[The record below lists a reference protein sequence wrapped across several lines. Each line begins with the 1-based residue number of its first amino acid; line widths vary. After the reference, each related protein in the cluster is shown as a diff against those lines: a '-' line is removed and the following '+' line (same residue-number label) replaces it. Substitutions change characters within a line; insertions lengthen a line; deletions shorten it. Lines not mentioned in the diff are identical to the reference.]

1 MSWGE
6 TPNSNKFKQSYIQG
20 FLDISAGNLI
30 VQKASKIQVK
40 SNSGDGSVTALQIG
54 STGFDIFAGQSS
66 TFMNYDTFAGLSTI
80 GVSYENTVTDISNRL
95 QFIGSSTIGGNK
107 TLIGVSGG
115 SDLEVFG
122 TLSTKS
128 NGHLFING
136 DASFNKNVY
145 VTKDLSVNQSL
156 FVTNRSVFNGD
167 VSMSQNLSLT
177 SATQNRSVA
186 INKGI
191 SSEFALDVSGATLFR
206 SKVSTVA
213 DVSINGKLSVSDD
226 VSLNKNLTVTGIAR
240 FGAPPATTAGYEL
253 DINGQMRIY
262 EATGSN
268 VTTNTSVGTLTL
280 QHGDANGTSSIMFT
294 SPSTTSNGDYGYIK
308 YQDNSGATTNT
319 GLLTIGIENDP
330 TATATADKI
339 SLYAAG
345 GLGYVG
351 VNTLTP
357 TFNLDVSGTTNISST
372 LTVNKIDASN
382 VASQMDIATNQTSG
396 ILNIGTDTGRTANIN
411 IGTGT
416 TGAKTIQIGGNAA
429 NSTTELRGQTINL
442 GTSSTSSSIN
452 INPTLTGTLNLGTT
466 ISGGTISLGP
476 TVATSAST
484 FNIARGDLSGGT
496 INAFSGN
503 ATNNSVLNIATGTRN
518 TGIFSLGSG
527 DTTMA
532 TTNVFSGAFTN
543 STTNAFNGTLFNT
556 TTNFL
561 SGNASNTSVLNIATG
576 TRDSGSTINIATNNT
591 TSAETLNIG
600 TGTSRAG
607 PINIGTGNTGTK
619 TVSIGGTNTTMN
631 ISGSTMNINSTGT
644 AYLSG
649 TNVRIKDTGDGQF
662 YAGRL
667 PGDNTVDSIQVA
679 LASGVQTNGS
689 VRVMDGSGSTGTI
702 TIGRGDAIKIVN
714 GTATTVDISAVGAL
728 TMRGSTIT
736 FNGSTTFGSDMSL
749 NQNVKLGSGNNSI
762 AINKGISSE
771 FALDVSGAT
780 LFRSKVSTV
789 ADVSINGKLSVSDDV
804 SLNKNL
810 TVTGTARFGAPPTS
824 TAGYELDI
832 NGQMRIYEATG
843 SDVTTN
849 TSVAT
854 LTLEHGNA
862 SGTSSIMFT
871 SPSTT
876 SNGDYAYIKYQD
888 GSGATTNTGLLTIG
902 IENDPTATTTAD
914 KISLYAAGGLGY
926 VGVNTQTPTYNL
938 DVSGTTNISNTL
950 TVNKIDASNVASQ
963 MDIATTQSGGA
974 LNIGTLTTRT
984 GAINIGTGTTSKTI
998 DVGSTSAGT
1007 TTIKGGTTLIQ
1018 ASSVLELGNNTGAA
1032 TITLG
1037 RDITTNGTIGI
1048 ASATTSTG
1056 GTVNVA
1062 NGSSSQITT
1071 YIGRGDAIKIVN
1083 GTSTTVDI
1091 SAAGALTLR
1100 GGSKI
1105 IAVSDVSMNAKLSV
1119 QGDTSLN
1126 SNVTVGGNISVSSN
1140 TIKTI
1145 GIGLQQPPDS
1155 MTANVT
1161 DIEGHGT
1168 YYAYNSSEPTD
1179 AKFAYN
1185 AYTGILNTPYGYT
1198 TIVGD
1203 PSINVWS
1210 FSDTISDVV
1219 GTAYPGYRFHLDMPY
1234 QINLVSFSYS
1244 TSRFPVQG
1252 SMLGSNDGSNW
1263 NNIYSFDLSASYNNR
1278 TAASIVSG
1286 YNSFNITTNT
1296 AFYSKYAFVVRSICS
1311 TPYASRFSIV
1321 NLRLFGSNNIL
1332 STQGIGS
1339 TSIGVSENL
1348 TVGGMANVFGNL
1360 TVGSTTTNTSMYTN
1374 NAAKLLILE
1383 PSGSLASATT
1393 GSLVLQH
1400 SDVSGA
1406 SSIVFRSTNNSGSDY
1421 GYIQY
1426 QENVGGTSEKGL
1438 LTIGVEN
1445 DSGSGTSADRISLF
1459 AAAGSGFVGVN
1470 TKTPTFNLDVS
1481 GTMNV
1486 SGKSVFSND
1495 MSLNQNVKLGSG
1507 NNSVAINKDIS
1518 SAFALDVSGIT
1529 LFRSKVATI
1538 ADVSIN
1544 GKLGISDDVSLNSKL
1559 FVNTTTNLVGD
1570 VSMNSKLFVGADASL
1585 NSKLFVNT
1593 TTNLVGDASLN
1604 SKLFVGGDA
1613 SLNSKLFVNT
1623 TTNLVGDVSMN
1634 SKLFVGGDAS
1644 LNSKL
1649 FVNTTTNLV
1658 GDVSMNSKLFVGGD
1672 ASLNSKLFVRGD
1684 ASLNS
1689 KLFVGGDASLNS
1701 KLFVNTTTNLVGDA
1715 SLNSKLFVGGDASLN
1730 SKLFVNTTTN
1740 LVGDASLNSKL
1751 FVGGDAS
1758 LNSKLFVNTT
1768 TNLVGDASLNSKLF
1782 VGGDASLNSKLFVN
1796 TTTNLV
1802 GDASLNS
1809 KLFVGGDAS
1818 LNSKLFVR
1826 GDASLN
1832 SKLFVGGDASLNS
1845 TLFVN
1850 TTTNL
1855 VGDVSM
1861 NSKLFVGGDASLN
1874 SKLFVN
1880 TTTNLVGDAS
1890 LNSKLFVGGDAS
1902 FNNNLA
1908 LAGSARFG
1916 APPTTTAGYELDI
1929 NGQMRIYEATGSNIT
1944 GNTSVATLTLEHG
1957 DASGCSSI
1965 MFTSPSTTS
1974 NGNYAYIKYQDG
1986 SGATTNTGLL
1996 TIGIEND
2003 PTAAATADKISLYAA
2018 GGSGYVGVN
2027 TQKPTFNLDV
2037 SGTTNIS
2044 NTLTVNKIEP
2054 TAITTQ
2060 MDIATTQTSGILNIG
2075 TDAARTGT
2083 IKIGNAS
2090 NTNTIGNFDIS
2101 GSRIQVKS
2109 GTAVFSSLN
2118 TTGDIRFAENM
2129 SAGTHQYSHNQSSGT
2144 LQIASS
2150 TRNSG
2155 SIEIGN
2161 GDNNASHTMNIGNG
2175 TSNAGAL
2182 KIATGASSTGT
2193 TTIGRGDAIKIVNSA
2208 ATTVD
2213 ISAAGTLTLRGG
2225 SKIIAVSDV
2234 SMNSKLSVSGDVS
2247 LNSNVTVGGNISSS
2261 KLLILEP
2268 SGSLASATTG
2278 SLVLQHSDASGA
2290 SSIVFR
2296 STNNSGNDYGYIQY
2310 QENVGGTSEKGLLTI
2325 GVENDSGSGNSADRI
2340 SLYAAAGSGFVG
2352 VNTKTPTF
2360 NLDVLGTTN
2369 ISTSLTVNKID
2380 VSNVASQMDIA
2391 TTQTNG
2397 TLNIGT
2403 GDRTGAINIGTGTTG
2418 AKTIQ
2423 IGSNAASST
2432 TELRGQTIN
2441 LGTSSTSF
2449 ININPT
2455 PGGTLNLGT
2464 TISGGILNLGPAT
2477 TSSGSFNIARGDL
2490 TGGTINAFSG
2500 NASNTSVLNIATGTR
2515 DSGSAINIANNTSSA
2530 ETLSIGTGAN
2540 RTGTINIGT
2549 GNTGTKTVT
2558 IGGTNTTMN
2567 IWGSTISISVTG
2579 TAYLSGASVRIKDTG
2594 DGQFYAGRLP
2604 SDNTVD
2610 SIQVALASGVQ
2621 TTGSVSIMNGSGS
2634 TGTITIGRTEAIK
2647 IVNGLATTVDISAA
2661 GALSLRGSSI
2671 SFTGSTAFSN
2681 DMSLNRNVKL
2691 GSGTNSVAINK
2702 DISSQFALDVS
2713 GTMNVSGKLNVGNL
2727 ISVANS
2733 INNKKLV
2740 LNDNSTEDNPA
2751 NATNFFGF
2759 GINTMTLRYQ
2769 TANASNIHKFYS
2781 GTSDGNIESG
2791 SLKLLNTTQAT
2802 NSTTGALIV
2811 DGGVGIAQ
2819 NLIVAKDVSLN
2830 KNLTVTGTARFG
2842 APPTSTAGYELDI
2855 NGQMRIYEATGSNIT
2870 GNTSVATLTLEH
2882 GDANGTSSIMFTS
2895 PSTTSNG
2902 DYAYIK
2908 YQDGSGATTNTG
2920 LLTIGIENDPT
2931 ATTTAD
2937 KISLYAAGGLG
2948 YVGVNTLTPQQS
2960 LDVSGQMRIYEGVGT
2975 AASDTSGTLILEHA
2989 NAGGT
2994 SSLVFKG
3001 PNSVTKDYAYVQ
3013 YQDNTTD
3020 SVSSTY
3026 KWDLSTN
3033 EPTTW
3038 SNTATFASTGKATNT
3053 LKIQPSDSS
3062 LNWLVTPGT
3071 KPSGFNPAYCISF
3084 NQTNVFDAS
3093 ATRINYLETDV
3104 SYSSTF
3110 SLSLW
3115 FYPTL
3120 VSVFNKYITVAALSQ
3135 GVAGYSAEIAIDGNT
3150 QNLALLANN
3159 GVAIIQ
3165 TGNSSVIVNTWHHL
3179 VFTYNSITRQSKL
3192 YLNNSLQGSTTSTAI
3207 NTYNW
3212 LTIGMRFGQTTGSA
3226 AKGFRGGLCYVN
3238 LFNNELSQSDVSQLY
3253 EKSAYTPTSTEDR
3266 GLLTIGIENES
3277 GYVNNDRIAL
3287 WPGAGQGLVGIN
3299 TQNPQA
3305 TLDVS
3310 GNANV
3315 SSILNVS
3322 NTLTVNKIEPTV
3334 INGQM
3339 DIATTQTGVLN
3350 IGTGVRSGGTGA
3362 VNINT
3367 NGSSSASTTIG
3378 GGSINIS
3385 GSGDLTLNTSYS
3397 GSINIVT
3404 GNRTAGTFN
3413 LGSGTTS
3420 NSTINA
3426 FSGNASNTSVL
3437 NIATGTRDSGSTIN
3451 IATND
3456 TTSAETLNIGTGTAR
3471 TGTINIGTGTT
3482 GVKNMR
3488 IGGTT
3493 TTMNISGS
3501 IMNINSTN
3509 VLTINNSQGVAANL
3523 ITGAKTANVNIA
3535 TGAFTT
3541 SNGILNIMTGAND
3554 SSSILNIANS
3564 DTAAGNVK
3572 IASGTTSTQTITIG
3586 KTEAIK
3592 IVNLAGAAATTVDI
3606 SAGGALTLRGSTI
3619 ITQSDVS
3626 MNSKLFVGGD
3636 ASFNN
3641 NLAVTGTAKFG
3652 APPTTTA
3659 GYELDINGQMRIYE
3673 ATGSN
3678 VTSNTSVATLTLQ
3691 HGDASG
3697 CSSIMFTSPS
3707 TTSNGDYAYI
3717 KYQDFS
3723 GATTNA
3729 GLLTIGIENDP
3740 TAAATADKIS
3750 LYAAG
3755 GSGYVGVNTLTPSYN
3770 LDVSGT
3776 FRVTGAT
3783 TAAAITA
3790 TTISASTSL
3799 TTGTII
3805 ATGTANLYATAA
3817 TTTLNMGTLV
3827 PANSTINIGNSTD
3840 TVNTT
3845 LKIGGNIKLGS
3856 GSKYVT
3862 VNKDPSLN
3870 FFFDVSGDSLF
3881 RNNLTINTPTR
3892 NNSVAINKDISSQY
3906 ALDVSGESLFR
3917 NNLTIN
3923 SDLSVN
3929 QSFFVTNRSL
3939 FAGDVS
3945 MNQNLSLTSALRNR
3959 SVAINKDISSQYALD
3974 VSGESLFR
3982 GTVNTTGT
3990 IAVTNGGSINVTGG
4004 GTILI
4009 DGAQV
4014 VGGSAGT
4021 TLTTNGVKIGNDTNY
4036 YVSVNKPNFY
4046 NDPSLT
4052 IYYSFDTSINNG
4064 TQVQNLA
4071 KPGTYDGSLNN
4082 NGVLGTGMIDTSIR
4096 KYGTASLKND
4106 KAVNNGMKILS
4117 ATPIPV
4123 TNTMSFSLWV
4133 NYTLAPTTRYR
4144 IFEFSDY
4151 SLTGQTPESNTIALD
4166 ISGNGVVYPVLTSG
4180 SATCFT
4186 TLTAPIVPYTLT
4198 NTGWNHIVWVITP
4211 TISYIYV
4218 NGAISQV
4225 DNITTPVPNSDRA
4238 NANIAYPYVST
4249 TNYEYPGNLDEFR
4262 WYTDKVLNEAEI
4274 YQLNTN
4280 IFYTL
4285 DISSGFLA
4293 NGASVI
4299 YEPIGSKATANSG
4312 TLTLLHGDP
4321 SGSSSILFK
4330 SVNDPFEYGY
4340 IQYEEN
4346 SAGSTGYHF
4355 GLMTIGIENDAGA
4368 GAYTTQAD
4376 RVSLFPSGGRGFV
4389 GVNTKTP
4396 QQALDVSG
4404 QMRIFE
4410 GIGTVASD
4418 TSGTLILEHANAGG
4432 TSSLVF
4438 KGPNSITK
4446 DYAYVQYQDNTTNTV
4461 SSIYKWDLSTNVPT
4475 TWSNTATFAS
4485 TGTATNTLKIQ
4496 PSDSSLNWLVT
4507 PGTKPSGFNPAYCIS
4522 FNQTNVF
4529 DASATRIN
4537 YLQADVSYS
4546 STFSLS
4552 LWFYPTLVSVFNKYI
4567 TIASLSSQSGG
4578 APITA
4583 EMAIDGNT
4591 QNFTMLTG
4599 SGTVITQTAASSVI
4613 INTWHHVVF
4622 TYNSLTTQSKIY
4634 LNGSLQASTTST
4646 AISSYNLLLIGM
4658 RFGQTTG
4665 TIAKGFRGGL
4675 CYVNLFNNELSQSD
4689 VSQLYEKSAYTPTS
4703 TDERGLMTI
4712 GIENENGF
4720 INNDRI
4726 VLWPG
4731 AGQGFV
4737 GINTRNPQA
4746 TLDVSGQVQAFSY
4759 NATSDYRAKDE
4770 VVPLNTSFNV
4780 DSLNPVTY
4788 KFKATGR
4795 QDIGF
4800 IAHEVQE
4807 FYPFLVNGEKDGPNN
4822 QSLNYN
4828 GFIGILTKEIQDLK
4842 KKVSDQEAR
4851 ALAQEARALAQ
4862 EARALAQDARIQ
4874 SLEKMVF
4881 DLINK

>member
-280 QHGDANGTSSIMFT
+280 QHGDANGTSSIMIT

-876 SNGDYAYIKYQD
+876 SNGD
-888 GSGATTNTGLLTIG
+888 
-902 IENDPTATTTAD
+902 
-914 KISLYAAGGLGY
+914 
-926 VGVNTQTPTYNL
+926 
-938 DVSGTTNISNTL
+938 
-950 TVNKIDASNVASQ
+950 
-963 MDIATTQSGGA
+963 
-974 LNIGTLTTRT
+974 
-984 GAINIGTGTTSKTI
+984 
-998 DVGSTSAGT
+998 
-1007 TTIKGGTTLIQ
+1007 
-1018 ASSVLELGNNTGAA
+1018 
-1032 TITLG
+1032 
-1037 RDITTNGTIGI
+1037 
-1048 ASATTSTG
+1048 
-1056 GTVNVA
+1056 
-1062 NGSSSQITT
+1062 
-1071 YIGRGDAIKIVN
+1071 
-1083 GTSTTVDI
+1083 
-1091 SAAGALTLR
+1091 
-1100 GGSKI
+1100 
-1105 IAVSDVSMNAKLSV
+1105 
-1119 QGDTSLN
+1119 
-1126 SNVTVGGNISVSSN
+1126 
-1140 TIKTI
+1140 
-1145 GIGLQQPPDS
+1145 
-1155 MTANVT
+1155 
-1161 DIEGHGT
+1161 
-1168 YYAYNSSEPTD
+1168 
-1179 AKFAYN
+1179 
-1185 AYTGILNTPYGYT
+1185 
-1198 TIVGD
+1198 
-1203 PSINVWS
+1203 
-1210 FSDTISDVV
+1210 
-1219 GTAYPGYRFHLDMPY
+1219 
-1234 QINLVSFSYS
+1234 
-1244 TSRFPVQG
+1244 
-1252 SMLGSNDGSNW
+1252 
-1263 NNIYSFDLSASYNNR
+1263 
-1278 TAASIVSG
+1278 
-1286 YNSFNITTNT
+1286 
-1296 AFYSKYAFVVRSICS
+1296 
-1311 TPYASRFSIV
+1311 
-1321 NLRLFGSNNIL
+1321 
-1332 STQGIGS
+1332 
-1339 TSIGVSENL
+1339 
-1348 TVGGMANVFGNL
+1348 
-1360 TVGSTTTNTSMYTN
+1360 
-1374 NAAKLLILE
+1374 
-1383 PSGSLASATT
+1383 
-1393 GSLVLQH
+1393 
-1400 SDVSGA
+1400 
-1406 SSIVFRSTNNSGSDY
+1406 
-1421 GYIQY
+1421 
-1426 QENVGGTSEKGL
+1426 
-1438 LTIGVEN
+1438 
-1445 DSGSGTSADRISLF
+1445 
-1459 AAAGSGFVGVN
+1459 
-1470 TKTPTFNLDVS
+1470 
-1481 GTMNV
+1481 
-1486 SGKSVFSND
+1486 
-1495 MSLNQNVKLGSG
+1495 
-1507 NNSVAINKDIS
+1507 
-1518 SAFALDVSGIT
+1518 
-1529 LFRSKVATI
+1529 
-1538 ADVSIN
+1538 
-1544 GKLGISDDVSLNSKL
+1544 
-1559 FVNTTTNLVGD
+1559 
-1570 VSMNSKLFVGADASL
+1570 
-1585 NSKLFVNT
+1585 
-1593 TTNLVGDASLN
+1593 
-1604 SKLFVGGDA
+1604 
-1613 SLNSKLFVNT
+1613 
-1623 TTNLVGDVSMN
+1623 
-1634 SKLFVGGDAS
+1634 
-1644 LNSKL
+1644 
-1649 FVNTTTNLV
+1649 
-1658 GDVSMNSKLFVGGD
+1658 
-1672 ASLNSKLFVRGD
+1672 
-1684 ASLNS
+1684 
-1689 KLFVGGDASLNS
+1689 
-1701 KLFVNTTTNLVGDA
+1701 
-1715 SLNSKLFVGGDASLN
+1715 
-1730 SKLFVNTTTN
+1730 
-1740 LVGDASLNSKL
+1740 
-1751 FVGGDAS
+1751 
-1758 LNSKLFVNTT
+1758 
-1768 TNLVGDASLNSKLF
+1768 
-1782 VGGDASLNSKLFVN
+1782 
-1796 TTTNLV
+1796 
-1802 GDASLNS
+1802 
-1809 KLFVGGDAS
+1809 
-1818 LNSKLFVR
+1818 
-1826 GDASLN
+1826 
-1832 SKLFVGGDASLNS
+1832 
-1845 TLFVN
+1845 
-1850 TTTNL
+1850 
-1855 VGDVSM
+1855 
-1861 NSKLFVGGDASLN
+1861 
-1874 SKLFVN
+1874 
-1880 TTTNLVGDAS
+1880 
-1890 LNSKLFVGGDAS
+1890 
-1902 FNNNLA
+1902 
-1908 LAGSARFG
+1908 
-1916 APPTTTAGYELDI
+1916 
-1929 NGQMRIYEATGSNIT
+1929 
-1944 GNTSVATLTLEHG
+1944 
-1957 DASGCSSI
+1957 
-1965 MFTSPSTTS
+1965 
-1974 NGNYAYIKYQDG
+1974 YAYIKYQDG

-4862 EARALAQDARIQ
+4862 DARIQ